1 MMAYVGALSIGA
13 LLIAGGVVL
22 PAIAADDDTKNQVIT
37 WEQAE
42 DHIGDEV
49 TVEGR
54 VLGVHCSPLSCLLAF
69 EPTFNRFTAV
79 VQASSFADFPPD
91 EVDRRFNGQRVRVRG
106 KVVERDSKPEI
117 IVGKKE
123 DLSLVGE
130 SRREA
135 RERQQASAADAQVET
150 LERVADVL
158 ERVEELTERLAA
170 VQERME
176 SLLVAMEEREADLAA
191 AMQAMQQVPAAPS
204 YEPPPRPAFEQ
215 LKTVKRGTLR
225 EEAERLLG
233 PPEYVDRAANG
244 WTTYF
249 YPYGRSISFDSRG
262 RAQALVGFTQ

>member
-1 MMAYVGALSIGA
+1 MTAYIGGLLVALA
-13 LLIAGGVVL
+13 AVL
-22 PAIAADDDTKNQVIT
+22 PATAADDDKPAVIT
-37 WEQAE
+37 WEQAD

-79 VQASSFADFPPD
+79 VQASSFNDFPPD

-106 KVVERDSKPEI
+106 KVVQRDSKPEI
-117 IVGKKE
+117 VIGKKE
-123 DLSLVGE
+123 DLTLLGE

-135 RERQQASAADAQVET
+135 RERQASVADAQVET

-158 ERVEELTERLAA
+158 ERVEEMTERMAA

-176 SLLVAMEEREADLAA
+176 SLLVAMEEREAELAT
-191 AMQAMQQVPAAPS
+191 AMQAMQPAPPPS
-204 YEPPPRPAFEQ
+204 YEAPPRPAFEQ
-215 LKTVKRGTLR
+215 LRTVKRGTLR

>member
-1 MMAYVGALSIGA
+1 MVTAYIGA
-13 LLIAGGVVL
+13 LLVMLAVVL
-22 PAIAADDDTKNQVIT
+22 PATAADDAKDAVIT
-37 WEQAE
+37 WEQAA
-42 DHIGDEV
+42 DHVGDEV

-79 VQASSFADFPPD
+79 VQASSFAEFPPED
-91 EVDRRFNGQRVRVRG
+91 LDRRFNGQRVRVRG

-123 DLSLVGE
+123 DLTLVGE
-130 SRREA
+130 TRREM
-135 RERQQASAADAQVET
+135 RERQASVAEAQVET

-176 SLLVAMEEREADLAA
+176 ALLVAMEEREAELASS
-191 AMQAMQQVPAAPS
+191 MQAMQQVPAPMPNYQA
-204 YEPPPRPAFEQ
+204 PPRPAFEQ

-233 PPEYVDRAANG
+233 PPEYVDQAANG

>member
-1 MMAYVGALSIGA
+1 MTAYVGALLVG
-13 LLIAGGVVL
+13 LVVVL
-22 PAIAADDDTKNQVIT
+22 PAAAADDDKPAVIT

-42 DHIGDEV
+42 DHVGDEV

-79 VQASSFADFPPD
+79 VQASSFGDFPPE

-117 IVGKKE
+117 IVEKKD
-123 DLSLVGE
+123 DLTLVGE

-135 RERQQASAADAQVET
+135 RERQASVAEVQLET
-150 LERVADVL
+150 LERVAEVL
-158 ERVEELTERLAA
+158 ERIEALTERLAA

-176 SLLVAMEEREADLAA
+176 SLLVAMEEREAELASS
-191 AMQAMQQVPAAPS
+191 MQAVQPVAPAPS

-233 PPEYVDRAANG
+233 PPEYVDTAANG